1 MEGIYTLQ
9 SKKEISINLEKKT
22 INYSKR
28 GETKYY
34 EGNHDIV
41 FRVIDKELKYIR
53 ERVAYLEGRITQ
65 TETITTKIKNGV
77 KITDPLTDT
86 AKVKFRE
93 RLKELNTLIEYLVK
107 TKEEIKNS

>member
-28 GETKYY
+28 GETRYY

-41 FRVIDKELKYIR
+41 FKVIDKELKYIR
-53 ERVAYLEGRITQ
+53 ERVTYLEGRITQ
-65 TETITTKIKNGV
+65 TETVTTKIKNGI
-77 KITDPLTDT
+77 KITEPLTDK

-93 RLKELNTLIEYLVK
+93 RLKELNNLVEYLVK